1 MKEEDYQSVNSG
13 KRKKGFLCVPNYWL
27 DDFYSDEP
35 ERRNKARIY
44 LCLLKHVYFA
54 DGEIVVNGQ
63 RMPCRKGE
71 WVTTYRQLEQK
82 TGVART
88 TISRLIKLLAEEGN
102 IRVRNDGH
110 FTFVQFPPAGVPKDI
125 PASDG
130 KEPPPAKPAKP
141 RTPPASRPNY
151 NKRTTEKRRT
161 TEDSQCRSRQLHEY
175 RQWDAFVRRDGT
187 GRRIGHPD
195 AEHCHLRS
203 G

>member
-1 MKEEDYQSVNSG
+1 MKGEDYQSVNSG

-102 IRVRNDGH
+102 IRIRYDGH
-110 FTFVQFPPAGVPKDI
+110 FTFVQFPPEGVPKDV

-130 KEPPPAKPAKP
+130 KESPPAKPAKP
-141 RTPPASRPNY
+141 RTPPAGRPNY
-151 NKRTTEKRRT
+151 NRFKDKK
-161 TEDSQCRSRQLHEY
+161 S
-175 RQWDAFVRRDGT
+175 
-187 GRRIGHPD
+187 
-195 AEHCHLRS
+195 
-203 G
+203 

>member
-1 MKEEDYQSVNSG
+1 MKGEDYQSVNSG

-44 LCLLKHVYFA
+44 LCLLEHVYFA

-102 IRVRNDGH
+102 IRIRYDGH
-110 FTFVQFPPAGVPKDI
+110 FTFVQFPPEGVPKDV

-130 KEPPPAKPAKP
+130 KESPPAKPAKP
-141 RTPPASRPNY
+141 RTPPAGRPNY
-151 NKRTTEKRRT
+151 NRFKDKE
-161 TEDSQCRSRQLHEY
+161 S
-175 RQWDAFVRRDGT
+175 
-187 GRRIGHPD
+187 
-195 AEHCHLRS
+195 
-203 G
+203 

>member
-1 MKEEDYQSVNSG
+1 MKGEDYQSVNSG
-13 KRKKGFLCVPNYWL
+13 RKERFLCVPNYWL

-88 TISRLIKLLAEEGN
+88 TISRLIKLLAEEGEHPYTLRRPFYLRA
-102 IRVRNDGH
+102 ISSGRSSERCSRFRRKRVASR
-110 FTFVQFPPAGVPKDI
+110 QAGE
-125 PASDG
+125 AS
-130 KEPPPAKPAKP
+130 
-141 RTPPASRPNY
+141 RTPPAGRPNY
-151 NKRTTEKRRT
+151 NRFKDKE
-161 TEDSQCRSRQLHEY
+161 S
-175 RQWDAFVRRDGT
+175 
-187 GRRIGHPD
+187 
-195 AEHCHLRS
+195 
-203 G
+203 

>member
-1 MKEEDYQSVNSG
+1 MKGEDYQSVNSG

-27 DDFYSDEP
+27 DDFYSDD
-35 ERRNKARIY
+35 KARIY

-102 IRVRNDGH
+102 IRIRYDGH
-110 FTFVQFPPAGVPKDI
+110 FTFVQFPPEGVPKDV

-130 KEPPPAKPAKP
+130 KESPPAKPAKP
-141 RTPPASRPNY
+141 RTPPAGRPNY
-151 NKRTTEKRRT
+151 NRFKDKE
-161 TEDSQCRSRQLHEY
+161 S
-175 RQWDAFVRRDGT
+175 
-187 GRRIGHPD
+187 
-195 AEHCHLRS
+195 
-203 G
+203 